1 MKKNKSRRSFFG
13 FFSAVNQALDDSV
26 HFWHAL
32 WEYENIKQ
40 LFN

>member
-13 FFSAVNQALDDSV
+13 FFSAVNQALDNSV
-26 HFWHAL
+26 AFLHAL
-32 WEYENIKQ
+32 WKYEKIKQ